1 MLVLIFCGFIIN
13 ADPVEDLIK
22 TSGDADKYKGSNV
35 LVLFDSTRVDVQQTG
50 QSLCHRVAY

>member
-22 TSGDADKYKGSNV
+22 TSGDADKYKEV
-35 LVLFDSTRVDVQQTG
+35 M
-50 QSLCHRVAY
+50 Y

>member
-22 TSGDADKYKGSNV
+22 TSGGMLIN
-35 LVLFDSTRVDVQQTG
+35 TREVM
-50 QSLCHRVAY
+50 Y